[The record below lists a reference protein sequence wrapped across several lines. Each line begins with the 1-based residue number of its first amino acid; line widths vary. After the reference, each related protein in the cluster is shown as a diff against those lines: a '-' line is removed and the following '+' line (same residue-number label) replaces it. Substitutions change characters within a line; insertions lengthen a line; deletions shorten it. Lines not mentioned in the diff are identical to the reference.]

1 MIIEKVANSMIT
13 WIHHSLRYI
22 LTHLKTFGIHWA
34 FHISHKNTFT
44 GLYGKPEIVSSPLVF
59 PNQQQQQDEDF
70 RPPSRPGDPGYVQY
84 TAQHWGE
91 SDTKTPRHSPTEV

>member
-1 MIIEKVANSMIT
+1 MLPKQQ
-13 WIHHSLRYI
+13 HH
-22 LTHLKTFGIHWA
+22 
-34 FHISHKNTFT
+34 
-44 GLYGKPEIVSSPLVF
+44 
-59 PNQQQQQDEDF
+59 DEDF

>member
-1 MIIEKVANSMIT
+1 MRTKS
-13 WIHHSLRYI
+13 
-22 LTHLKTFGIHWA
+22 
-34 FHISHKNTFT
+34 FT

-59 PNQQQQQDEDF
+59 PKTQQQEEEF

-91 SDTKTPRHSPTEV
+91 SGAKTPRHSPTEV